1 MRMIIS
7 RKLCFLILL
16 AAAGFSSRA
25 QSATNISAFASAPP
39 IRSVFVL
46 PGNPHEGRD
55 PFYPESL
62 RPYASAAVAT
72 NVVAV
77 DTLVIRGF
85 SGTSDDRT
93 VIINNHSFG
102 VGDEGDVTT
111 PAGRVH
117 LRCLAIK
124 ANSVVVEANHQR
136 RELTFS
142 TE

>member
-1 MRMIIS
+1 MIIS

-16 AAAGFSSRA
+16 AAAGFSTSG
-25 QSATNISAFASAPP
+25 QSATNSLAAAAP
-39 IRSVFVL
+39 ILSVFVL

-55 PFYPESL
+55 PFYPESS
-62 RPYASAAVAT
+62 RPYASAVTT
-72 NVVAV
+72 NVVAA
-77 DTLVIRGF
+77 DTLIIRGF
-85 SGTSDDRT
+85 SGTSDNRT

-124 ANSVVVEANHQR
+124 ANSVVIEANHQR
-136 RELTFS
+136 RELSFS
-142 TE
+142 TQ